1 MVGNPALQGA
11 DATTH
16 GREVAS
22 GHRSARCGVA
32 SPVEEIAV
40 KALRKTAGG
49 AWTALLMNNKQQKRR
64 DWQDADQEA

>member
-1 MVGNPALQGA
+1 
-11 DATTH
+11 
-16 GREVAS
+16 
-22 GHRSARCGVA
+22 
-32 SPVEEIAV
+32 VEEIAV